1 MRVQRLFSILDR
13 LRARRQPVSAESLAE
28 ELGVSLRTI
37 YRDMV
42 TLQSMGAPV
51 RGEGGIGYQIEKGY
65 FLPPLHFDA
74 DELEAIIIGM
84 RLVAARGDKPLADAA
99 TRASAKISAVLPEDM
114 EDSYYDAPLLAYSV
128 QPKSEEETIDF
139 LSPVRTAVR
148 DRALLDIKY
157 LDLKDQSSERVIR
170 PLGLTAFDKVWLLTA
185 WCEKSDDFRSF
196 RIDRLQSVGRTG
208 ENFRREAG
216 KEFRDYLK
224 QL

>member
-1 MRVQRLFSILDR
+1 MRIQRLFSILDR
-13 LRARRQPVSAESLAE
+13 LRARRHPVSAETLAE
-28 ELGVSLRTI
+28 DLGVSLRTI

-42 TLQSMGAPV
+42 TLQSMGAPI
-51 RGEGGIGYQIEKGY
+51 RGEGGVGYQIEKGY

-74 DELEAIIIGM
+74 DELDAIIIGM

-139 LSPVRTAVR
+139 LSPLRTALR
-148 DRALLDIKY
+148 DRALLHIEY
-157 LDLKDQSSERVIR
+157 LDLKGQLSERDIR
-170 PLGLTAFDKVWLLTA
+170 PLGLTAFDKVWLLTS

-196 RIDRLQSVGRTG
+196 RVDRLKAVERTG
-208 ENFRREAG
+208 QTFRREPG

-224 QL
+224 RL